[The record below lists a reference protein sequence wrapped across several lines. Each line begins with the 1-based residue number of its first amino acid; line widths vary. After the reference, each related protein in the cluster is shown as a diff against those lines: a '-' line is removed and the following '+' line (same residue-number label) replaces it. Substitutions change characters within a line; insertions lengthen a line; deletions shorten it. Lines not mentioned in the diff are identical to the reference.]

1 MKKTLSLLALSIFLN
16 VLFINAQNSD
26 KSFMNLQEFEK
37 SKQEFIVKE
46 AGLTQEEADKFFPL
60 NNELQRKKLDL
71 HRKHQ
76 EEMKLTKE
84 SENISDEE
92 YKQLIDENINL
103 KMKEAELDKEYSE
116 KFNLMMPPQ
125 KLYKAHQAER
135 AFMQEELRKFRE
147 TKKDGRI
154 TTGKRYK

>member
-1 MKKTLSLLALSIFLN
+1 MKKTLSLLALSLFLN

-37 SKQEFIVKE
+37 SKQEFVVKE

-60 NNELQRKKLDL
+60 NNELQRKKLEL

-84 SENISDEE
+84 SER
-92 YKQLIDENINL
+92 YP
-103 KMKEAELDKEYSE
+103 MKST
-116 KFNLMMPPQ
+116 NN
-125 KLYKAHQAER
+125 
-135 AFMQEELRKFRE
+135 
-147 TKKDGRI
+147 
-154 TTGKRYK
+154 